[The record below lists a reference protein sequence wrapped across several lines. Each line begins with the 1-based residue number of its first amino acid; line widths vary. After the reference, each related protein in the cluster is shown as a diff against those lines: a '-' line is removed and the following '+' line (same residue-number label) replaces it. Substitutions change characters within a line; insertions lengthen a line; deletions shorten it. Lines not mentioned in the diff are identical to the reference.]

1 MTAEAQAAQ
10 IRDKARDLARSGRFC
25 GWRLI
30 EIELRFMEGVRE
42 AAGCFGDH
50 AFRDEL
56 DGLCRA
62 TQKALGIPS
71 VQVTLRSAAVIIPAE
86 EPSVPATPL
95 PAQVPQAQVPQAETP
110 QADSQPADDLQVDDL
125 PLNDLPLNDPP
136 AAAPPTQPARAQHH
150 GAALPTPRRPRDNNG
165 PFRSM
170 KYRRV

>member
-1 MTAEAQAAQ
+1 MTAEAQAAR
-10 IRDKARDLARSGRFC
+10 IRDKARDLAGSGRFC

-42 AAGCFGDH
+42 AAGCFADR

-62 TQKALGIPS
+62 AQKALGIPS
-71 VQVTLRSAAVIIPAE
+71 VQVTLRTAAAITPAE
-86 EPSVPATPL
+86 APSVPATPL
-95 PAQVPQAQVPQAETP
+95 PAEVPQAE
-110 QADSQPADDLQVDDL
+110 SQPT
-125 PLNDLPLNDPP
+125 NDLPANDLPTNDLP
-136 AAAPPTQPARAQHH
+136 TAAPPTQPARAQLH
-150 GAALPTPRRPRDNNG
+150 GTVLPSPRRPRDNNG